1 MVGAIQYLTY
11 RDLALEDET
20 SVDCSHFDIWR
31 PLHDTVEGRIT
42 GKPIRGIMRN
52 IQMLHDLA
60 KDEGYVVLKRAAEDR
75 METERKDV
83 INLLYNRRL
92 LNLTVT

>member
-1 MVGAIQYLTY
+1 
-11 RDLALEDET
+11 
-20 SVDCSHFDIWR
+20 
-31 PLHDTVEGRIT
+31 
-42 GKPIRGIMRN
+42 
-52 IQMLHDLA
+52 MLHDLA